1 MAFSVVHL
9 DDLERA
15 KLDDSGAW
23 RPVRRALELTGVA
36 ANAYT
41 AERAGDPLIE
51 PHDELSPGAG
61 GHEELYVVLSGAAEF
76 RVGDETIAAPA
87 GTMLRIDVGDKRSAT
102 ATEPETTVLVAG
114 ARPGAAFPPSPF
126 EYWYAAQPAYD
137 AGDYARAIEIASEGL
152 EHYAEH
158 GGINYQ
164 LACYHALAG
173 DLAMAAQR
181 LEIAFASDPRTRGW
195 AATDPDL
202 KGVAVSD

>member
-1 MAFSVVHL
+1 MSFSVVHL

-15 KLDDSGAW
+15 KLDHSGAW

-152 EHYAEH
+152 EHYPEH

-173 DLAMAAQR
+173 DLATAAQR

-202 KGVAVSD
+202 KGVTARG